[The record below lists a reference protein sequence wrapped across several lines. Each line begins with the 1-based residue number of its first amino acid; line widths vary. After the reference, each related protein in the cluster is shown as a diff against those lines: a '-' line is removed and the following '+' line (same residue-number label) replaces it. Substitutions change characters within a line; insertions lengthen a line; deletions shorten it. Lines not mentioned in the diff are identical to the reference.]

1 MVSKMGSNRVLIVGH
16 GAREHVIG
24 ESLVRGGA
32 DLFAFMSFRNA
43 GLEDLSKSIKIHS
56 ETDFKEIIDYCSEM
70 NIDFVV
76 IGPEAPL
83 VVGIVDAL
91 ERAEIPCIGP
101 KIEAAQLEGSKVF
114 TRGLLE
120 KYKIRSNIQSK
131 MFDSMEG
138 LDKFIKSM
146 GEENIVVKPD
156 GLTGGKGVKI
166 YGDHLFSN
174 QEILDYCQELI
185 DQRSRFIIEEKCDG
199 EEFTLQTFVD
209 GKNVIGT
216 PLVQD
221 HKRAYED
228 DTGPN
233 CYSSDTEILTETGWK
248 TFDKLNKGEK
258 VMTFDHE
265 KRILEFQKPEKIH
278 WMKYNGEMIHFEHR
292 ELDLLV
298 TPNHRMLV
306 KNRKS
311 EKIEVLEAG
320 SLIGEKE
327 IFLTGIWEG
336 ESPEYFTID
345 EYDFKFNRKR
355 EKQEIKLTDWIQF
368 MGLYLSE
375 GYVTDTENE
384 HRVYICQTKNSKYFK
399 AFEKILSK
407 LPFKNSYRE
416 EDSKFRINSIQLV
429 NILKEFGKA
438 KEKFIPSYIK
448 NGKKEHI
455 IEFLNAFLLGDGN
468 IHNGKKRF
476 FSSSKKLI
484 DDIQEL
490 ILKIGKSSI
499 ITVDKRK
506 KMLNPLNKK
515 YYDVSEVYSVE
526 IKPEFKV
533 GIRKKD
539 IKRVD
544 YQGYVGCVTVPTGFV
559 VIRRNNRVAISGN
572 TGGMGSYSMEDHLMP
587 FISQSDV
594 NEALADMKK
603 TVAAVKSETGVEYK
617 GFLYG
622 QFMKTASGI
631 KLIEF
636 NSRLGD
642 PEAINVLPLLK
653 GNFVDICW
661 AIINGNLTKNFEFEK
676 KATVCKYL
684 APEGYPIS
692 PKQDE
697 LIKVDKKKLIEIG
710 ARYYYA
716 SVYRKE
722 GNIYTTS
729 SRAIGVLGIANSL
742 EEAEKIAEEGVG
754 CIKGK
759 LFHRNDVGTKK
770 ILQKRIDHMNLLLRT

>member
-1 MVSKMGSNRVLIVGH
+1 MVNCLIIGH

-24 ESLVRGGA
+24 EALVRGGA
-32 DLFAFMSFRNA
+32 DLYSFMSFKNA
-43 GLEDLSKSIKIHS
+43 GLEDLSKNIKIHS
-56 ETDFKEIIDYCSEM
+56 ETDFKEMIEFCKEKS
-70 NIDFVV
+70 IDFAV

-91 ERAEIPCIGP
+91 EKGGIPCVGP

-114 TRGLLE
+114 TRNLLE
-120 KYKIRSNIQSK
+120 KYKIQSNIWSK

-138 LDKFIKSM
+138 IESFIKEK
-146 GEENIVVKPD
+146 GKENIVVKPD
-156 GLTGGKGVKI
+156 GLTGGKGVKV
-166 YGDHLFSN
+166 YGDHLFSIEDLLN
-174 QEILDYCQELI
+174 YCQELI
-185 DQRSRFIIEEKCDG
+185 NQKSRFILEEKCDG

-209 GKNVIGT
+209 GKNVIAT

-228 DTGPN
+228 DKGPN

-248 TFDKLNKGEK
+248 TFDKLNQNEK

-278 WMKYNGEMIHFEHR
+278 WMKYNGDMIHFEHR

-298 TPNHRMLV
+298 TPNHRMLI

-327 IFLTGIWEG
+327 IFLTGIWVG
-336 ESPEYFTID
+336 ESPECFTID
-345 EYDFKFNRKR
+345 EYDYKFNRKR
-355 EKQEIKLTDWIQF
+355 EKQEIRFNDWIQF

-384 HRVYICQTKNSKYFK
+384 HRVYICQTKNSIYFK
-399 AFEKILSK
+399 DFEKILSK

-448 NGKKEHI
+448 NAKKEHI
-455 IEFLNAFLLGDGN
+455 IEFLDAFLLGDGN
-468 IHNGKKRF
+468 IHYGKKRF

-499 ITVDKRK
+499 ITIDKRK

-539 IKRVD
+539 IKRVE

-594 NEALADMKK
+594 DEALEDMKK
-603 TVAAVKSETGVEYK
+603 TVAAVKSETGVAYK

-622 QFMKTASGI
+622 QFMKTATGI
-631 KLIEF
+631 KLIEY
-636 NSRLGD
+636 NSRFGD
-642 PEAINVLPLLK
+642 PEAMNVLPLLK
-653 GNFVDICW
+653 GNLVDICW
-661 AIINGNLTKNFEFEK
+661 AIINGNLKENFEFDK

-692 PKQDE
+692 PKKDE
-697 LIKVDKKKLIEIG
+697 LINVDENKLEKLG

-716 SVYRKE
+716 SVYRK
-722 GNIYTTS
+722 NDLIYTTT
-729 SRAIGVLGIANSL
+729 SRAMGVLGIANSL
-742 EEAEKIAEEGVG
+742 EEAEKIAEQGVG
-754 CIKGK
+754 CITGK
-759 LFHRNDVGTKK
+759 LFHRTDVGTRK
-770 ILQKRIDHMNLLLRT
+770 LLEKRINHMKLLLNK